1 MISRLSNIFQMI
13 RGFNL
18 KLLWKLTLIIL
29 KKDYSKYPKYVGNF
43 ESSLSSKF
51 NSKYCLTFSSGTT
64 AFYASLLA
72 LNLKKKSKVLISSL
86 TFPTVIETLKK
97 LDFEIHYFDIN
108 KKFEIDIKNINN
120 QKYNLLVMTHPFGFY
135 LNYETLKPHLNE
147 DIKVILDA
155 SHSQGMKIN
164 NIEHVKFADVSFI
177 SLQGNKSI
185 SGGEG
190 GVILTDDENLYLKM
204 IDNHHPGHN
213 KNTKIN
219 IAGGI
224 NDLKLRMHPLAAVL
238 AADDLKSF
246 EKRNQNL
253 KNKIK
258 LIYNDLN
265 NFKIKHPFNKNSII
279 SGFHFGIPF
288 FSSDKIESEVIKRYN
303 WYTNLNLLNISST
316 SGEDDENFFKDL
328 YFLDLEWIKKNNI
341 SKIRKKIDKIF
352 KNAH

>member
-1 MISRLSNIFQMI
+1 MISRLSNIFQI
-13 RGFNL
+13 ILGFNL
-18 KLLWKLTLIIL
+18 KLFWKLILIIL
-29 KKDYSKYPKYVGNF
+29 KKDYSKYPRYVGNF

-51 NSKYCLTFSSGTT
+51 NSKYCLTFSSGST

-97 LDFEIHYFDIN
+97 FDFEIHYFDIN
-108 KKFEIDIKNINN
+108 KNFEIVVKNINN
-120 QKYNLLVMTHPFGFY
+120 QKYDLLVMTHPFGFY
-135 LNYETLKPHLNE
+135 LNFEILKPYLDK
-147 DIKVILDA
+147 DIKVVLDA
-155 SHSQGMKIN
+155 SHSQGMKVN
-164 NIEHVKFADVSFI
+164 DKEHVKFADISFM

-238 AADDLKSF
+238 AAEDLKSF
-246 EKRNQNL
+246 EKRNINL
-253 KNKIK
+253 KYKIK
-258 LIYNDLN
+258 LIYNHLD
-265 NFKIKHPFNKNSII
+265 NFDITHPFNKNSII

-288 FSSDKIESEVIKRYN
+288 FSLDKIESGVIKRYN
-303 WYTNLNLLNISST
+303 WYTNLKVLKINSI
-316 SGEDDENFFKDL
+316 SGENNENFFNDL

-341 SKIRKKIDKIF
+341 SKIKEKIDQIF
-352 KNAH
+352 KDAH